1 MNNLC
6 LELAVV
12 GDLKLCE
19 RPQPHVLQ
27 PGESKTI
34 KANIKARAEPNPNP
48 SPQP

>member
-34 KANIKARAEPNPNP
+34 KANIKVRAD
-48 SPQP
+48 PQPQP